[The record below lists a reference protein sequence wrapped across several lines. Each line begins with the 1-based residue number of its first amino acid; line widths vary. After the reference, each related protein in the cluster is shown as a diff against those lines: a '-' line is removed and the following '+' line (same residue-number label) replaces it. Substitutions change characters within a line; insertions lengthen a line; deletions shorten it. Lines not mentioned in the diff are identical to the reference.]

1 MNTAVISGN
10 IATDIELKFTP
21 SNVPVCSF
29 NVAVRKNYKNA
40 DGEYGTD
47 FIPCVAWRNN
57 AEFISKYF
65 SKGQGI
71 IIGGS
76 IEVRSWDV
84 DGQKHWKTELNVEK
98 VDFVGGKREGQ
109 NTTQPVSNVSPTPTM
124 PPIDTTGNDDDL
136 PF

>member
-10 IATDIELKFTP
+10 IATDIELKLTP

-29 NVAVRKNYKNA
+29 NVAVRKKYRNA

-47 FIPCVAWRNN
+47 FIPCVAWRNH

-71 IIGGS
+71 IVGGS
-76 IEVRSWDV
+76 IEVRSWDA
-84 DGQKHWKTELNVEK
+84 DGVKHYKTELNVDN
-98 VDFVGGKREGQ
+98 VDFVGAKKENQ
-109 NTTQPVSNVSPTPTM
+109 NTQATSFVNTTPTM
-124 PPIDTTGNDDDL
+124 PPIETAGNDDDL